1 MSHEIRTPMNG
12 IIGMSELLY
21 QEPLTE
27 QNKRKVSSIVNS
39 ARALLRIIDDILD
52 LSKIEAGKMSVEAI
66 ETSIAEIIESVALE
80 MSADALS
87 KHCRLELHFEHAVTG
102 SGLTDPARVRQ
113 ILINLISNAIKFS
126 EGTAANPATVT
137 ITLRP
142 D

>member
-21 QEPLTE
+21 QEPLAE

-52 LSKIEAGKMSVEAI
+52 LSKIEAGKMSVEET
-66 ETSIAEIIESVALE
+66 ETSIAEIAESVALE
-80 MSADALS
+80 MSAEALS
-87 KHCRLELHFEHAVTG
+87 KHCRLELHFDHSITG

-113 ILINLISNAIKFS
+113 ILINLLSNAIKFS
-126 EGTAANPATVT
+126 DGTVENPPKS
-137 ITLRP
+137 L
-142 D
+142 